1 MPETLFLNLFYIKR
15 REVKALLA
23 EWQTRHPGRSAS
35 IATSMTHVV
44 SSHLMDRDRFDF
56 AGLTGPAPGDIA
68 FDEEP
73 CA

>member
-1 MPETLFLNLFYIKR
+1 MPETLFLNLSYIKR

-23 EWQTRHPGRSAS
+23 EWQTRHSWRRAS
-35 IATSMTHVV
+35 IATSMPHVV
-44 SSHLMDRDRFDF
+44 PSHLMDRDRFDF
-56 AGLTGPAPGDIA
+56 AGLIGPVPGDIA